1 MRVGQADVSGDC
13 QSRVR
18 IELALRLWERRVA
31 SFRVVKRF
39 LVAVSLVVV
48 LVIAAGSLAV
58 AAVATPVASAPAA
71 CGQSA
76 RRAPVIHR
84 VIVVVMENHSYSD
97 IIGHAPFITSL
108 AHRCGLANN
117 YHAVGHPS
125 LPNYLAMTSGS
136 THGTTSDCTPSE
148 CPMPG
153 PSIFSQVTNHHLR
166 WRSYAESMP
175 GSCDTGS
182 NGLYAARHVPAVYYL
197 RVRPTCHTHV
207 RASGAL
213 TTGRLH
219 HALNS
224 GHAPSYMFVTPNLCN
239 DMHDCSVSTG
249 DTWLSRWIPM
259 MTKSRAYRNGHTAIL
274 LVWDEGG
281 GDNQVPLIVV
291 SPYTRA
297 GTVSTR
303 AMNHYSLL
311 RASEHL
317 LGFRRYLGA
326 ANVFSGLA
334 TAFNL

>member
-1 MRVGQADVSGDC
+1 VK
-13 QSRVR
+13 R
-18 IELALRLWERRVA
+18 ILLALSLLGV
-31 SFRVVKRF
+31 
-39 LVAVSLVVV
+39 LAVTL
-48 LVIAAGSLAV
+48 GGPAV
-58 AAVATPVASAPAA
+58 AAATPAVSAPAA
-71 CGQSA
+71 CGRLA
-76 RRAPVIHR
+76 GRTPVIHR
-84 VIVVVMENHSYSD
+84 VIVLVMENHSYSD
-97 IIGHAPFITSL
+97 VIGHAPFITSL
-108 AHRCGLANN
+108 AHRCGLARN
-117 YHAVGHPS
+117 YHAVSHPS

-136 THGTTSDCTPSE
+136 THGVHSDCTPSE
-148 CPMPG
+148 CPQRG
-153 PSIFSQVTNHHLR
+153 RSIFSQVTRHRLR
-166 WRSYAESMP
+166 WRAYAESMP
-175 GSCDTGS
+175 VTCDTGS
-182 NGLYAARHVPAVYYL
+182 NGLYAAKHVPAVYYL
-197 RVRPTCHTHV
+197 RVRSICHTHV

-249 DTWLSRWIPM
+249 DTWLSRWVPM
-259 MTKSRAYRNGHTAIL
+259 MTKSRAYRAGHTVIL

-297 GTVSTR
+297 GTVSSR

-326 ANVFSGLA
+326 ARVFSGLGKS
-334 TAFNL
+334 FHL

>member
-1 MRVGQADVSGDC
+1 MS
-13 QSRVR
+13 
-18 IELALRLWERRVA
+18 
-31 SFRVVKRF
+31 VK
-39 LVAVSLVVV
+39 
-48 LVIAAGSLAV
+48 
-58 AAVATPVASAPAA
+58 APAA

-84 VIVVVMENHSYSD
+84 VVVVVMENHSYSD
-97 IIGHAPFITSL
+97 VIGHAPFITSL
-108 AHRCGLANN
+108 AHRCGLAKN
-117 YHAVGHPS
+117 YHAISHPS

-136 THGTTSDCTPSE
+136 THGIHSDCTPSE
-148 CPMPG
+148 CPQRG
-153 PSIFSQVTNHHLR
+153 RSIFSQVTNHRLR

-175 GSCDTGS
+175 VTCDTGS
-182 NGLYAARHVPAVYYL
+182 SGLYAARHVPAVYYL
-197 RVRPTCHTHV
+197 RVRSICHSHV

-239 DMHDCSVSTG
+239 DMHDCSVPTG
-249 DTWLSRWIPM
+249 DAWLSRWIPM
-259 MTKSRAYRNGHTAIL
+259 MTKSRAYRAGHTVIL

-291 SPYTRA
+291 SPYTRP
-297 GTVSTR
+297 GTVTSR
-303 AMNHYSLL
+303 ALNHYSLL

-326 ANVFSGLA
+326 ANAFSGLGK
-334 TAFNL
+334 AFHL